1 MNESTIGWIGAVRS
15 SRQPLR
21 GFLRMR
27 DFLNAIKS
35 LPHPEERPK
44 GASRRTHGREQPF
57 VSILSLPLELAG
69 GAGRRPLGANPEPL
83 GDLRHGR
90 KVDLRRPRP
99 GENAGD
105 VEIGNRELVAKQ
117 VG

>member
-1 MNESTIGWIGAVRS
+1 LTFVGKRSIRLTPAGERVNESTIGWIGAVRS

-44 GASRRTHGREQPF
+44 
-57 VSILSLPLELAG
+57 SLPQA
-69 GAGRRPLGANPEPL
+69 
-83 GDLRHGR
+83 
-90 KVDLRRPRP
+90 
-99 GENAGD
+99 
-105 VEIGNRELVAKQ
+105 
-117 VG
+117 